1 MPGIGTKSNYK
12 MKEITHID
20 VSKMNDNQFRET
32 IEEFRP
38 DVCID
43 LAEDIKDNSDCVAKE
58 YRGEVENDE
67 LDRQNWRAES

>member
-1 MPGIGTKSNYK
+1 MPGIGRSPIIK

-20 VSKMNDNQFRET
+20 VSKMNDNEFRET

-43 LAEDIKDNSDCVAKE
+43 LAWEDIKDNSDYALQRK
-58 YRGEVENDE
+58 
-67 LDRQNWRAES
+67 